1 MQEPIIRYSQANG
14 TYDLIVDGVAPKRIG
29 VGWAGCGNG
38 KNNPAMQGVKSVGPL
53 PRGRYTIGK
62 PNTHPTVGPFAM
74 RLTPIEG
81 TDMLGRDGFLI
92 HGPAKNPKDRGNE
105 SHGCPIL
112 ERSRRE
118 ALWATGA
125 RIFEVVE

>member
-1 MQEPIIRYSQANG
+1 MADIFIRYHQSTGLYELIRDGQAEK
-14 TYDLIVDGVAPKRIG
+14 LG
-29 VGWAGCGNG
+29 VGWSGCGKG
-38 KNNPAMQGVKSVGPL
+38 KNNPSMQGVHSVGPL

-62 PNTHPTVGPFAM
+62 PTTHPTVGPFAM

-92 HGPAKNPKDRGNE
+92 HGPAKDPKDRGNE

-112 ERSRRE
+112 ERARRE
-118 ALWATGA
+118 ALWSSGA